1 MKSGNSDSPKPPRKA
16 DWLLSRL
23 CAAHLLET
31 IQGDLHEEFY
41 YQVQISGAR
50 KARWRYWTE
59 VLGFMK
65 PRFLKN
71 NQPKYASNPFPS
83 YDMIRNYFK
92 IAFRNLAKNKTYAG
106 INIFGLAL
114 GLATCLLIILYI
126 SDELSFDKHHKDP
139 DRLFRVAI
147 SSKLEDWSAAA
158 GPVAAGLK
166 NDFPEVEAAAR
177 ILKFPGVEKMLLK
190 YRQGTTEKQFYE
202 PNGYYAD
209 STLFDI
215 FSYDFKYGNA
225 KTALNRPNTLV
236 LSETV
241 ADKLFGNVDPTGKSI
256 KIGLFFGDFDYTIS
270 GVFKDNHKS
279 HVDAH
284 MLLSMQNTDLGG
296 WAAQQKNW
304 ATNNLFHT
312 YIKLKQ
318 GADVQSFEAKLPAF
332 MNRNAAADLKALGI
346 TKKLFLQAVPDIY
359 LTSAIGNELSVNGS
373 MTYLYIFGSI
383 AAFLLL
389 IACINFMN
397 LSTARSEKRAR
408 EVGIRKVM
416 GAFRESLVSQFLGE
430 SLVMAVFALVLAIA
444 LIQLFLPVFNDLTD
458 KHLSIL
464 QHANFLVWM
473 AGITLGTGLFAGLYP
488 AFYLSSFKPIS
499 VLKGKLINSISVVA
513 IRKGLVVFQ
522 FTISIILILG
532 AVVIWQ
538 QLSFVQNQNLGFNK
552 EQKIVIPLKNN
563 ETANNFKVLKDEML
577 ANPHIASV
585 SSGSSHPG
593 IETVEDL
600 LFYTENKSIN
610 EAVDIHFAT
619 VEDDYIETLGFKMIS
634 GRPFSESFKADS
646 NSIIL
651 NEAAVQELGYNAQT
665 AIGKNVYF
673 DLNSRKNSMQIVGVV
688 KNFNFESLHRAIK
701 PYALTTSITDK
712 HRYLIANV
720 KTTDFTGLVASLEQS
735 WNKLNP
741 GTPFSYSFL
750 DEDFQKRYDKELRTS
765 HIVIYF
771 TLIAIVIACLGLFG
785 LATFSAAQR
794 TKEIGIR
801 KVLGASV
808 MSITGML
815 SREFLLLILIA
826 ILIASPVA
834 WYGMRRWLQDFAY
847 QVDIE
852 WWVFALSGLVALLVA
867 LLTVSYQSIKAA
879 LMNPVK
885 SLRSE

>member
-1 MKSGNSDSPKPPRKA
+1 MKSKDNEPLKPPYRA
-16 DWLLSRL
+16 DWLLSQL

-31 IQGDLHEEFY
+31 ILGDLHEEFY
-41 YQVQISGAR
+41 YQVKISGER
-50 KARWRYWTE
+50 KARWGYWKE

-71 NQPKYASNPFPS
+71 SQSKYPSNPFQS
-83 YDMIRNYFK
+83 YDMMRNYSK
-92 IAFRNLAKNKTYAG
+92 IAFRNLAKNKTFAS

-114 GLATCLLIILYI
+114 GLATCLLIVLYI
-126 SDELSFDKHHKDP
+126 SDELGFDKHHKDP
-139 DRLFRVAI
+139 ERLFRVAT
-147 SSKLEDWSAAA
+147 SSKMEEWSAAA

-166 NDFPEVEAAAR
+166 NDYPEVEVAAR
-177 ILKFPGVEKMLLK
+177 ILKFPGLEKMLLK
-190 YRQGTTEKQFYE
+190 YRQGKTEKQFYE
-202 PNGYYAD
+202 SNGYYAD

-215 FSYDFKYGNA
+215 LTYEFKYGNA

-241 ADKLFGNVDPTGKSI
+241 SGKLFGNVDPIGKTI
-256 KIGLFFGDFDYTIS
+256 KVGLFFGDFDYTVS

-279 HVDAH
+279 HADPH
-284 MLLSMQNTDLGG
+284 LLLSMQNTDLGG
-296 WAAQQKNW
+296 WVSQQKNW
-304 ATNNLFHT
+304 ATNSLFHT
-312 YIKLKQ
+312 YVKLKQ
-318 GADVQSFEAKLPAF
+318 GTDAQAFEAKLPAF
-332 MNRNAAADLKALGI
+332 MNRNAGADLKALGI

-359 LTSAIGNELSVNGS
+359 LNSATANELSRNGS

-416 GAFRESLVSQFLGE
+416 GAVRKSLVYQFLGE
-430 SLVMAVFALVLAIA
+430 SVMMSVFALLLA
-444 LIQLFLPVFNDLTD
+444 LGFIQLFLPAFNDLTG
-458 KHLSIL
+458 KHLDVFENTGFI
-464 QHANFLVWM
+464 VWM
-473 AGITLGTGLFAGLYP
+473 VGITLGTGLFAGLYP

-499 VLKGKLINSISVVA
+499 VLKGKLVNSISVVA

-552 EQKIVIPLKNN
+552 EQKIIIPLKNN
-563 ETANNFKVLKDEML
+563 QTANNFRVFRDDILTNL
-577 ANPHIASV
+577 HVVSA
-585 SSGSSHPG
+585 SSGSAYPG
-593 IETVEDL
+593 AETVEDL
-600 LFYTENKSIN
+600 RFYTENKSIN

-619 VEDDYIETLGFKMIS
+619 VEENYIETLGFKMVS
-634 GRPFSESFKADS
+634 GRPFYRNISADS
-646 NSIIL
+646 SSLIL
-651 NEAAVQELGYNAQT
+651 NETAVKELGYNAQT

-673 DLNSRKNSMQIVGVV
+673 ELNNTRRSMQIVGVV
-688 KNFNFESLHRAIK
+688 KNFNFESLHQAIK

-712 HRYLIANV
+712 HLYLIANV
-720 KTTDFTGLVASLEQS
+720 KTTDYTSLIASLEKS

-750 DEDFQKRYDKELRTS
+750 DQDFQKRYDKELRTS

-771 TLIAIVIACLGLFG
+771 TFIAILIACLGLFG
-785 LATFSAAQR
+785 LAAFSAAQR
-794 TKEIGIR
+794 TREIGIR

-815 SREFLLLILIA
+815 SREFLVLVLIA

-834 WYGMRRWLQDFAY
+834 WYGMSRWLQDFAY
-847 QVDIE
+847 KIDIE
-852 WWVFALSGLVALLVA
+852 WWVFALSGLVALFVA
-867 LLTVSYQSIKAA
+867 ILTVSYQSIKAA